1 MNVVRDIQ
9 SLSVFKR
16 DASKIIKQIKATKEP
31 VVLTVNGKAEV
42 VVQDAE
48 SYQKLVEAKERAET
62 VAVLRE
68 RLADRS
74 GKTKTI
80 DEVFQELAD
89 KNGFSLEEEWNLKLF
104 FIRRQFWTSK
114 RLSSGAARSW
124 GKKQAEKW
132 ARQFYKTCKKRLSQ
146 FPEACPI
153 APESNELD
161 ITIRQLVIDRYR
173 ALFVVEGDTVEI
185 LYVRGA
191 YIGTMFDDDEENE
204 LPS

>member
-68 RLADRS
+68 RLKSFDE
-74 GKTKTI
+74 GEKGVPI
-80 DEVFQELAD
+80 EEVFQELAE
-89 KNGFSLEEEWNLKLF
+89 KHGFKL
-104 FIRRQFWTSK
+104 
-114 RLSSGAARSW
+114 
-124 GKKQAEKW
+124 
-132 ARQFYKTCKKRLSQ
+132 
-146 FPEACPI
+146 
-153 APESNELD
+153 
-161 ITIRQLVIDRYR
+161 
-173 ALFVVEGDTVEI
+173 
-185 LYVRGA
+185 
-191 YIGTMFDDDEENE
+191 
-204 LPS
+204 

>member
-48 SYQKLVEAKERAET
+48 SYQNLIEAKERAET

-68 RLADRS
+68 RLKNYDEGEKRLPM
-74 GKTKTI
+74 

-89 KNGFSLEEEWNLKLF
+89 QHGFTLE
-104 FIRRQFWTSK
+104 
-114 RLSSGAARSW
+114 
-124 GKKQAEKW
+124 
-132 ARQFYKTCKKRLSQ
+132 
-146 FPEACPI
+146 
-153 APESNELD
+153 D
-161 ITIRQLVIDRYR
+161 
-173 ALFVVEGDTVEI
+173 
-185 LYVRGA
+185 
-191 YIGTMFDDDEENE
+191 
-204 LPS
+204 

>member
-80 DEVFQELAD
+80 DEVFQKLAE
-89 KNGFSLEEEWNLKLF
+89 KHGFSL
-104 FIRRQFWTSK
+104 
-114 RLSSGAARSW
+114 
-124 GKKQAEKW
+124 
-132 ARQFYKTCKKRLSQ
+132 
-146 FPEACPI
+146 
-153 APESNELD
+153 
-161 ITIRQLVIDRYR
+161 
-173 ALFVVEGDTVEI
+173 
-185 LYVRGA
+185 
-191 YIGTMFDDDEENE
+191 
-204 LPS
+204 